1 MLQWDIYIYDGLY
14 MEYPP
19 VMTNSLLLEMAHRK
33 FVDLP
38 NYKMVIF
45 QFAMLIYQRVNPMTF
60 AVPN

>member
-1 MLQWDIYIYDGLY
+1 MGYIYIYDGLY

-19 VMTNSLLLEMAHRK
+19 VMTNSLLLEMAHRQ

>member
-1 MLQWDIYIYDGLY
+1 
-14 MEYPP
+14 MEYPR

-45 QFAMLIYQRVNPMTF
+45 QFAM
-60 AVPN
+60 